1 LALRRFH
8 PLGLGTFHPLALP
21 RFIPPELRHI
31 TSMPRASLFVVATPL
46 GNLGDL
52 SHRAEETLRTV
63 PVVAAEDTRRVRGL
77 LSHLDAHPLVLSFHA
92 HSPEKR
98 QERLLEIL
106 AEGRDVAL
114 VTDAGTPGVSDPGET
129 LVAAVR
135 AAGFP
140 VVPVPGPSAVNTAL
154 SASGLSA
161 DRYLFLGF
169 LPRKGRE
176 RERLLGIVAGSEWTV
191 VLYEAPGRLAGLLA
205 DLAAV
210 AGGSREAVVCRE
222 LTKLYEEFRPGTLA
236 ELAAYYEEVPP
247 RGEITVVIAARPEAE
262 GPPPP
267 ADTAERAAQLLAS
280 GLSRKAVVQRLVAD
294 TGVARN
300 EAYRI
305 VTSLP

>member
-1 LALRRFH
+1 M
-8 PLGLGTFHPLALP
+8 
-21 RFIPPELRHI
+21 PPAPA
-31 TSMPRASLFVVATPL
+31 TLFVVATPL

-77 LSHLDAHPLVLSFHA
+77 LSHLGAHPQVLSFHA

-98 QERLLEIL
+98 QATLLEIL
-106 AEGRDVAL
+106 ADGRDVAL
-114 VTDAGTPGVSDPGET
+114 VTDAGTPGVSDPGES

-135 AAGFP
+135 AAGFG
-140 VVPVPGPSAVNTAL
+140 VVPLPGPSAVSTAL
-154 SASGLSA
+154 SASGLPA

-176 RERLLGIVAGSEWTV
+176 RDRLLRMVADCEWTI
-191 VLYEAPGRLAGLLA
+191 VLYEAPPRLAELLA

-210 AGGSREAVVCRE
+210 AGESRRAVVCRE
-222 LTKLYEEFRPGTLA
+222 LTKMYEEFRPGTVA
-236 ELAAYYEEVPP
+236 DLAAYYEVTPP
-247 RGEITVVIAARPEAE
+247 RGEITLVVAGRPEGA
-262 GPPPP
+262 PVAP
-267 ADTAERAAQLLAS
+267 AVDPAIRAAELLAS
-280 GLSRKAVVQRLVAD
+280 GLSRKAAVQQLVAD

>member
-1 LALRRFH
+1 MRTA
-8 PLGLGTFHPLALP
+8 T
-21 RFIPPELRHI
+21 
-31 TSMPRASLFVVATPL
+31 LFVVATPL

-106 AEGRDVAL
+106 GEGRDVAL

-135 AAGFP
+135 SAGFA
-140 VVPVPGPSAVNTAL
+140 VVPVPGPSAVSTAL
-154 SASGLSA
+154 SAAGLPA

-176 RERLLGIVAGSEWTV
+176 RERLLGKVADAEWTV
-191 VLYEAPGRLAGLLA
+191 VLYEAPGRLAELLK
-205 DLAAV
+205 DLVAV
-210 AGGSREAVVCRE
+210 AGAVRQAVVCRE
-222 LTKLYEEFRPGTLA
+222 LTKMYEEFRPGTL
-236 ELAAYYEEVPP
+236 EQLASYYEAVPP
-247 RGEITVVIAARPEAE
+247 RGEITVVIAGRTE
-262 GPPPP
+262 GDQPPAP
-267 ADTAERAAQLLAS
+267 ADTAVRAAELLAS
-280 GLSRKAVVQRLVAD
+280 GLSRKAVVQRLIAD

>member
-1 LALRRFH
+1 M
-8 PLGLGTFHPLALP
+8 
-21 RFIPPELRHI
+21 PPA
-31 TSMPRASLFVVATPL
+31 TLFVIATPI

-98 QERLLEIL
+98 QELLLEIL
-106 AEGRDVAL
+106 GEGRDVAL
-114 VTDAGTPGVSDPGET
+114 VTDAGTPGVSDPGEN
-129 LVAAVR
+129 LVAAAR
-135 AAGFP
+135 AAGFG
-140 VVPVPGPSAVNTAL
+140 VVPIPGPSAVSTAL

-176 RERLLGIVAGSEWTV
+176 RDRLLTMAAECEWTV
-191 VLYEAPGRLAGLLA
+191 VLYEAPPRLAELLN
-205 DLAAV
+205 DLAGATGAERQV
-210 AGGSREAVVCRE
+210 VVCRE
-222 LTKLYEEFRPGTLA
+222 LTKMYEECRAGTVA
-236 ELAAYYEEVPP
+236 ELAAYYEAAPP
-247 RGEITVVIAARPEAE
+247 RGEITLVIAGRPEGAVVA
-262 GPPPP
+262 PPIDP
-267 ADTAERAAQLLAS
+267 AVRAAELLAS
-280 GLSRKAVVQRLVAD
+280 GLSRKDAVQRLMVD